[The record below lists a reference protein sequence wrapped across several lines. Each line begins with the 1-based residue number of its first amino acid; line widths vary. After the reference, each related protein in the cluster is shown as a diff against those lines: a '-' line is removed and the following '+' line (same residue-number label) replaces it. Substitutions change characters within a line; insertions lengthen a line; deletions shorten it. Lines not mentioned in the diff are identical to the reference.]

1 MVIVLC
7 SFLLLAAAQTS
18 DQLDTCGSGNQ
29 TTMPPVNSQLCRCDE
44 ECWLFGDCCPRPQC
58 EITTSRSSEG
68 FLFECRSTYL
78 DSNIFPGENEAF
90 WMVSACPE
98 TWGDGLEET
107 FIEGNC
113 TDGASNLPPVSNT
126 TTGQIYKNEYCAVCN
141 GAMGIIAWRY
151 QLVCSLNLA
160 ILAAQ
165 PGFVLTREILDR
177 ECDPCSFVQPELS
190 DSMARTCYPHI
201 ASCLKQSELEANT
214 GTPFNN
220 ISYNN
225 LVEQCT
231 TNNGPYSLIAADS
244 SVTPFRNQYCAMC
257 NGVNVGLS
265 CYTPPVERHTCT
277 FTPATVAPVAT
288 TSPGPTEPPSCTCPP
303 EPHPCTCPTDI
314 PPFTDNGE
322 GLQPFSFSLV
332 LDIRNDGMVVATSN
346 VITTTITVTCSEG
359 EVFDPTSG
367 ECRLTPCPEGHC
379 TLRDF
384 GSTSSDGNCSRG
396 LRRLDESE
404 YQEVGNNTV
413 LFGDEI
419 VEILMMDSA
428 GRPVVCVN
436 LTGNVSLDCPAG
448 LGLLP
453 LNDSQLYED
462 LGNNSILFNGEVVKI
477 AFNDSGSLFVCVEQN
492 GTIEVNITVTLFSYP
507 TGYFILTY
515 IGCSLSVIG
524 TFLILLTYGLFKDLR
539 SLPSKLLMNLAAT
552 ILMSSLFILI
562 GGPITAAFPNVDLCT
577 SVAVILH
584 FFFLAQFSWMSVMS
598 FEMARTFNQALK
610 LRTQEPNSFKRN
622 LFITYFLIGWGLPLL
637 VTVISITVNFTTNG
651 LVLYGVLSD
660 GTQGSCWINHLESA
674 VVAFVIPVC
683 LSLLFNFTTFIVV
696 SVYLFMAS
704 QVQDKVE
711 KHNHISYLRINLAIF
726 TVSGLTWVFGFIAI
740 LAGTSWAWYIFI
752 ILNSSLGF
760 VIWSEPLGMG
770 V

>member
-1 MVIVLC
+1 MSALRMITVLC

-18 DQLDTCGSGNQ
+18 DRLDTCAR
-29 TTMPPVNSQLCRCDE
+29 PPVNSQLCRCDE
-44 ECWLFGDCCPRPQC
+44 ECGLFGDCCPRC
-58 EITTSRSSEG
+58 EITTSRRNEA
-68 FLFECRSTYL
+68 FLFDCRSTYL
-78 DSNIFPGENEAF
+78 DSSIVPGENEAF

-98 TWGDGLEET
+98 TWGDSLEET

-113 TDGASNLPPVSNT
+113 TDGASNLPPVSDT

-141 GAMGIIAWRY
+141 RAMGIIAWRY
-151 QLVCSLNLA
+151 QLVCSENLA

-359 EVFDPTSG
+359 EVFDPASD
-367 ECRLTPCPEGHC
+367 ECRLTPCPEGRC

-384 GSTSSDGNCSRG
+384 GSTSSDGNCSHR
-396 LRRLDESE
+396 
-404 YQEVGNNTV
+404 
-413 LFGDEI
+413 
-419 VEILMMDSA
+419 
-428 GRPVVCVN
+428 
-436 LTGNVSLDCPAG
+436 
-448 LGLLP
+448 
-453 LNDSQLYED
+453 
-462 LGNNSILFNGEVVKI
+462 
-477 AFNDSGSLFVCVEQN
+477 
-492 GTIEVNITVTLFSYP
+492 
-507 TGYFILTY
+507 
-515 IGCSLSVIG
+515 
-524 TFLILLTYGLFKDLR
+524 
-539 SLPSKLLMNLAAT
+539 
-552 ILMSSLFILI
+552 
-562 GGPITAAFPNVDLCT
+562 
-577 SVAVILH
+577 
-584 FFFLAQFSWMSVMS
+584 
-598 FEMARTFNQALK
+598 
-610 LRTQEPNSFKRN
+610 
-622 LFITYFLIGWGLPLL
+622 
-637 VTVISITVNFTTNG
+637 
-651 LVLYGVLSD
+651 
-660 GTQGSCWINHLESA
+660 
-674 VVAFVIPVC
+674 
-683 LSLLFNFTTFIVV
+683 
-696 SVYLFMAS
+696 
-704 QVQDKVE
+704 
-711 KHNHISYLRINLAIF
+711 
-726 TVSGLTWVFGFIAI
+726 
-740 LAGTSWAWYIFI
+740 
-752 ILNSSLGF
+752 
-760 VIWSEPLGMG
+760 
-770 V
+770 